1 MRHQSSDFTENA
13 YLFLGDVQ
21 NYHVLLSTVIAQE
34 LFSIE
39 LFFVF
44 NESLL
49 TRHLTR
55 KTGTIILSIDSFLE
69 TVQIEKLA

>member
-34 LFSIE
+34 
-39 LFFVF
+39 FFYTTDIQ
-44 NESLL
+44 N
-49 TRHLTR
+49 
-55 KTGTIILSIDSFLE
+55 DSFSLSYPD
-69 TVQIEKLA
+69 